1 MNNWISGWKKIGI
14 KVKQVLK
21 KQPKTSEDSL
31 WTTCT
36 CQNLISKDELYKNFF
51 ICPRCETHQK
61 ISPENRFRIFFDNGE
76 YEVLKTPSVPDDMLN
91 FVDTKKYTDRLAA
104 ARKLT
109 KQKEA
114 MMIATGKLKGIN
126 ITVGA
131 QNFSFI
137 GGSVGVASGESFIYS
152 IQHAID
158 NSNPLCFYI
167 CSGGIR
173 MQDSSIGL
181 QQMARMVLALN
192 ELKKTLPYIVILTN
206 PSFGGVTASIGMLGD
221 IIIAEPKAKCG
232 FAGARVIEQ
241 TIGETLPEG
250 FQTAEYVKD
259 HGGIDLVISRKDLRD
274 TIGNLITILL
284 KKNKVTSTEAS
295 NENQEDPPRI
305 ASTAS

>member
-1 MNNWISGWKKIGI
+1 MNWISGWEKIGI
-14 KVKQVLK
+14 KVKQILK

-51 ICPRCETHQK
+51 ICPKCETHQK

-114 MMIATGKLKGIN
+114 MMVATGKLKGIN

-137 GGSVGVASGESFIYS
+137 GGSVEFHLAKHSFKQY
-152 IQHAID
+152 
-158 NSNPLCFYI
+158 NT
-167 CSGGIR
+167 
-173 MQDSSIGL
+173 
-181 QQMARMVLALN
+181 V
-192 ELKKTLPYIVILTN
+192 
-206 PSFGGVTASIGMLGD
+206 
-221 IIIAEPKAKCG
+221 
-232 FAGARVIEQ
+232 
-241 TIGETLPEG
+241 
-250 FQTAEYVKD
+250 
-259 HGGIDLVISRKDLRD
+259 
-274 TIGNLITILL
+274 
-284 KKNKVTSTEAS
+284 
-295 NENQEDPPRI
+295 
-305 ASTAS
+305 